1 MHTKITETVYSVLD
15 DRGLRGN
22 RDATAA
28 ADAVIEALCSL
39 ADGLAEALVEKGRG
53 LGATEAQ
60 VHNALV
66 EVGLIEP
73 EPEPVP
79 EPASEQATEVGT
91 DRLNRI
97 EETLARLVRA
107 AESRGLRI

>member
-15 DRGLRGN
+15 DRGLRSN

-39 ADGLAEALVEKGRG
+39 ADDLVEALVEKGRV
-53 LGATEAQ
+53 LGASETQ
-60 VHNALV
+60 VRSALV